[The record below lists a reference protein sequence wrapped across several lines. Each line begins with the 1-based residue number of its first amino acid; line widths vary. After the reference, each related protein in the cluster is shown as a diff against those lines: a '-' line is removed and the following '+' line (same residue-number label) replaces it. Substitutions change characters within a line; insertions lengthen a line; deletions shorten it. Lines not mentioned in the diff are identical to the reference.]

1 MSKSQSNG
9 TALITGAST
18 GIGSVYADRLAR
30 RGYDLILVAR
40 NEEKL
45 TALSARLKSETRR
58 SVTVLCAD
66 LIKKA
71 DLIKIEATL
80 RGDPNI
86 NVFVNNAG
94 VAAVKPL
101 LDANIDKM
109 EEMIDLNVTAFTRLI
124 YAVVPAFVARGTGT
138 IINIGS
144 VVGIS
149 PEALNG
155 VYGATKAY
163 VLALTHSLQHELAG
177 KDIRVQA
184 VLPAA
189 TATDAWEI
197 AGLHHSNL
205 PPEIV
210 MPTDDLVDAALTGL
224 DQGEL
229 VTIPPLQ
236 DGDEWTR
243 FEAARLALSQRFGH
257 SVPAPRYGLRSPA

>member
-1 MSKSQSNG
+1 MSKTQSNG

-45 TALSARLKSETRR
+45 TALSTRLKNETQR

-71 DLIKIEATL
+71 DLIKVEATL
-80 RGDPNI
+80 RGDPHI

-101 LDANIDKM
+101 VDADIDKM

-124 YAVVPAFVARGTGT
+124 YAVAPPFVARGTGT

-149 PEALNG
+149 PEVLNG

-163 VLALTHSLQHELAG
+163 VLALTHSLQRRQRHPRSGGAPVRHRNRCLG
-177 KDIRVQA
+177 DCRSS
-184 VLPAA
+184 L
-189 TATDAWEI
+189 
-197 AGLHHSNL
+197 
-205 PPEIV
+205 
-210 MPTDDLVDAALTGL
+210 
-224 DQGEL
+224 
-229 VTIPPLQ
+229 LQ
-236 DGDEWTR
+236 S
-243 FEAARLALSQRFGH
+243 AARDRDVDGRPSRCSAER
-257 SVPAPRYGLRSPA
+257 ARPRRTGYDSTTPGWR